1 MNYKIKPYLFSIIII
16 LIVGS
21 TLFNQFDNQPY
32 TFQKIALTIV
42 YGLAIIIAI
51 LFMIKKNT

>member
-1 MNYKIKPYLFSIIII
+1 MNYKIKPNLFCIIII

-42 YGLAIIIAI
+42 YSLAIIIAI